1 MASPNGD
8 GEIKIDELD
17 WRDGLAPAA
26 RPPGP
31 TIPVVGIGS
40 FHKSL
45 PHNSF
50 GEVEPAAFADFVDIA
65 NGHQHNGDFERTA
78 RGPVL
83 QTAALLPNS
92 QGPYDPLAMLPDQQG
107 TPDEGDRP
115 DRLANPQAGRAIER
129 LGPDPSEMELLP
141 APGVRSLS
149 TAAEMIELMWMAML
163 RDVPLELMQDSA
175 NLSGPLQDLSSWFAA
190 AVADAGDPGRLKL
203 PLDLPM
209 DGAGKLRID
218 AATLF
223 RMGLRDEEF
232 GPLVSQFFMH
242 DCAFGTQLIVQKQ
255 FPYKAG
261 RDFLT
266 DHGSWLRAQN
276 AAYDSYGHPYPT
288 ANDPAND
295 AAYLET
301 DAATGK
307 PIYRRIAT
315 LRDLARFVHKD
326 ALHQAYFN
334 AALLLLGWGARIDD
348 GNPYETTYVR
358 QRGFATLGGPHLLT
372 LVSEV
377 ASRALKVVWRQKWLV
392 HRRLRPEAYGG
403 LMQMQEDGFC
413 GIRRAYGLPEGIFTT
428 RAAQTIRNRPG
439 GAGTWFLP
447 LAFSSGSPVHP
458 AYGAGHATVAG
469 ACVTVLKAFFDEQ
482 QTILDLIARA
492 KHPRTGAPVR
502 IVQPGGGTTNVDDG
516 SGGFELAGY
525 LGGDIGRM
533 TVGGELNKL
542 AANVA
547 MGRSMGGVHW
557 RSDNTRSLRLGEQ
570 IGAFILAKVT
580 VELKER
586 SPSFSFTSFNG
597 KPTRIEGGRV
607 LQAGATI
614 DPRTTML

>member
-1 MASPNGD
+1 MATPND
-8 GEIKIDELD
+8 DSSIKIGELD

-31 TIPVVGIGS
+31 AIKVVGIGS

-65 NGHQHNGDFERTA
+65 NGHQQNGDFDCVA

-83 QTAALLPNS
+83 QTPALLSNS
-92 QGPYDPLAMLPDQQG
+92 QAPFDPLAMLPDQHG
-107 TPDEGDRP
+107 TPDAGDRP
-115 DRLANPQAGRAIER
+115 DRLVNPQAGRAIEG
-129 LGPDPSEMELLP
+129 LGPDPSEMELIP

-149 TAAEMIELMWMAML
+149 TAAEMVELMWLALL
-163 RDVPLELMQDSA
+163 RDVPLERLQDPA
-175 NLSGPLQDLSSWFAA
+175 NLSGPLQDLPCWFAA
-190 AVADAGDPGRLKL
+190 AVADVGDPGRLGL
-203 PLDLPM
+203 PLDLPR
-209 DGAGKLRID
+209 DPAGELRID
-218 AATLF
+218 ATTLF
-223 RMGLRDEEF
+223 RLGLRDEEF
-232 GPLVSQFFMH
+232 GPLVSQFFLH
-242 DCAFGTQLIVQKQ
+242 DCAYGSQLIVQKQ
-255 FPYKAG
+255 LPYKAR

-276 AAYDSYGHPYPT
+276 AAYDSYGHPYAS

-307 PIYRRIAT
+307 RVYRRIAT

-326 ALHQAYFN
+326 TLHQAFFN
-334 AALLLLGWGARIDD
+334 AALLLLSWDARVDR
-348 GNPYETTYVR
+348 GNPYGASSLR
-358 QRGFATLGGPHLLT
+358 QRGFATLGAPHLLS

-403 LMQMQEDGFC
+403 LMQMQEDGFA

-447 LAFSSGSPVHP
+447 QAFSSGSPVHP

-469 ACVTVLKAFFDEQ
+469 ACVTMLKAFFDEE
-482 QTILDLIARA
+482 QTMLDLIARA

-502 IVQPGGGTTNVDDG
+502 IVQPGVGTTNVDDG
-516 SGGFELAGY
+516 TGGLELARY
-525 LGGDIGRM
+525 LGGDAARM

-547 MGRSMGGVHW
+547 MGRSIGGVQW
-557 RSDNTRSLRLGEQ
+557 RSDNTRGLRLGEQ
-570 IGAFILAKVT
+570 ISAFILAKVT
-580 VELKER
+580 VELRER
-586 SPSFSFTSFNG
+586 PLCFSFTSFNG
-597 KPTRIEGGRV
+597 KPTRIEDGEV
-607 LQAGATI
+607 LQGGATI
-614 DPRTTML
+614 DPRATML

>member
-1 MASPNGD
+1 MATPNGD
-8 GEIKIDELD
+8 GGTKIGELD

-31 TIPVVGIGS
+31 AIPVLGIGS

-65 NGHQHNGDFERTA
+65 NGHQHNGDFECVA

-83 QTAALLPNS
+83 QTPALLQQS
-92 QGPYDPLAMLPDQQG
+92 QAPYHPLAMLPDNQQM
-107 TPDEGDRP
+107 PDAGDRP
-115 DRLANPQAGRAIER
+115 DRLANPQAGRATEG
-129 LGPDPSEMELLP
+129 LGPDPSDMEMPP

-149 TAAEMIELMWMAML
+149 TAAEMVELMWMALL
-163 RDVPLELMQDSA
+163 RDVPLELLQDPT
-175 NLSGPLQDLSSWFAA
+175 NLSGPLQDLSYWFAA
-190 AVADAGDPGRLKL
+190 AVADASDPGHLEM
-203 PLDLPM
+203 PLDLPQ
-209 DGAGKLRID
+209 DTAGQLRID
-218 AATLF
+218 ASTLF
-223 RMGLRDEEF
+223 RLGLRHEEF
-232 GPLVSQFFMH
+232 GPLVSQFFLH
-242 DCAFGTQLIVQKQ
+242 DCAYGTQLIVQKQ
-255 FPYKAG
+255 FPYRSG

-276 AAYDSYGHPYPT
+276 AAYDSYGRPYPN

-295 AAYLET
+295 EAYLEI
-301 DAATGK
+301 DGATGK
-307 PIYRRIAT
+307 RVYRRIAT

-326 ALHQAYFN
+326 ALHQAYFS
-334 AALLLLGWGARIDD
+334 AALMLLNWGARVDR
-348 GNPYETTYVR
+348 GNPYETSYLR

-377 ASRALKVVWRQKWLV
+377 ASRALKVVWRQKWQV

-403 LMQMQEDGFC
+403 LMQMQEDGFD
-413 GIRRAYGLPEGIFTT
+413 GVRRAYGLPEGIFTT

-469 ACVTVLKAFFDEQ
+469 ACVTILKAFFDEE
-482 QTILDLIARA
+482 QTMLELIARA

-502 IVQPGGGTTNVDDG
+502 IVQPGGGMTTVEDG
-516 SGGFELAGY
+516 SGGLELAGY
-525 LGGDIGRM
+525 LGGDIARM

-570 IGAFILAKVT
+570 ISAAILAKVT
-580 VELKER
+580 VELEER
-586 SPSFSFTSFNG
+586 PLSFTFTSFNG
-597 KPTRIEGGRV
+597 KPTRIEGGVV
-607 LQAGATI
+607 LQGNATI
-614 DPRTTML
+614 DPRVTML

>member
-1 MASPNGD
+1 MSTPNHD
-8 GEIKIDELD
+8 GNIEIRDLD
-17 WRDGLAPAA
+17 WRDGLAPEA

-31 TIPVVGIGS
+31 VIPVVGIGS

-50 GEVEPAAFADFVDIA
+50 GEVEPAAFKDFVGIA
-65 NGHQHNGDFERTA
+65 EENLHNGDFECVA
-78 RGPVL
+78 RGPVV
-83 QTAALLPNS
+83 QTSALLPHS
-92 QGPYDPLAMLPDQQG
+92 QAPYEPMAMLPDGQEM
-107 TPDEGDRP
+107 PDDGDRP
-115 DRLANPQAGRAIER
+115 DRLVSPQAGRAAEQ
-129 LGPDPSEMELLP
+129 LGPDPLDMEMPP
-141 APGVRSLS
+141 APGVCSLS
-149 TAAEMIELMWMAML
+149 TAAEMVELMWMALL
-163 RDVPLELMQDSA
+163 RDVPLEMLQDPA
-175 NLSGPLQDLSSWFAA
+175 NLSGPLQDLSPWFAA
-190 AVADAGDPGRLKL
+190 AVADAADPGHLQL
-203 PLDLPM
+203 SLDLP
-209 DGAGKLRID
+209 RD
-218 AATLF
+218 AAGQLRVDAETLF
-223 RMGLRDEEF
+223 RMGMPCEEY
-232 GPLVSQFFMH
+232 GPLVSQFLLH

-255 FPYKAG
+255 FPYRA
-261 RDFLT
+261 RCDFLT

-288 ANDPAND
+288 ANDPEND
-295 AAYLET
+295 SSYLET
-301 DAATGK
+301 DRATGERV
-307 PIYRRIAT
+307 YRRIAT

-334 AALLLLGWGARIDD
+334 AALLLLSWGARVDR
-348 GNPYETTYVR
+348 GNPYETSYVR

-403 LMQMQEDGFC
+403 LMQMQADGFC
-413 GIRRAYGLPEGIFTT
+413 GIRRAYGLPEGVFTT
-428 RAAQTIRNRPG
+428 RAAQTIRNRPN

-447 LAFSSGSPVHP
+447 MPFSSGSPVHP

-469 ACVTVLKAFFDEQ
+469 ACVTMLKAYFDEDQ
-482 QTILDLIARA
+482 NFLQLIARA

-516 SGGFELAGY
+516 TGGFELAGY

-570 IGAFILAKVT
+570 ISAFILAKVT
-580 VELKER
+580 LELKER
-586 SPSFSFTSFNG
+586 PLSFSFTSFNG

-607 LQAGATI
+607 LQDGVPV
-614 DPRTTML
+614 DPRRTML